1 MSNIHVAIRLSVDT
15 PAYMVT
21 VCTMHL
27 RRAMELAGSLAEF
40 HSAVVL
46 CGGGDAAMART
57 LRATPIWILHAAND
71 VVV

>member
-1 MSNIHVAIRLSVDT
+1 MSDIRLSVDS
-15 PAYMVT
+15 PAYTVT
-21 VCTMHL
+21 VGTMHV

-40 HSAVVL
+40 NSAVVL

-57 LRATPIWILHAAND
+57 LRGTPLWILHAAND